1 MNKHDDKAPLFKS
14 WNQWYFIVIAFL
26 VLLIILF
33 NFFTKY
39 FS

>member
-1 MNKHDDKAPLFKS
+1 MNTDNDKIPVFKS
-14 WNQWYFIVIAFL
+14 WRQWYFFVIAFL
-26 VLLIILF
+26 VLLIIFF

>member
-1 MNKHDDKAPLFKS
+1 MSMDNDKAPLFKS
-14 WNQWYFIVIAFL
+14 WRQWYFIVIAFL
-26 VLLIILF
+26 VLLIIFF